1 MHLWQ
6 RIKNVFRSIKNS
18 FKRFPVTIG
27 VSTTLVIMLII
38 LLERRPYLTSH
49 SRDVFG
55 RINMI
60 IALGIPLSLC
70 IKLIYEKKDNWGKVH
85 EVLGYILGA
94 GVLFL
99 YYFFLLKDF
108 KMVSMIRYIGV
119 TLFLYLAFSYIP
131 WISRKEDFELYIIKV
146 FSSFFLTIIYSFVL
160 YLGISAILF
169 TIDQLF
175 NANIPG
181 KYYYYMFLIVAGV
194 FAPSL
199 FLSRIPEADEK
210 FDKYIY
216 SKSLKVLLLYIVIP
230 LITIY
235 STILYVYFFKIII
248 TKDWPQ
254 GLVSHLVLWYST
266 FSIAVIFFITP
277 IINQNK
283 WAYRFKNWFPKLIIP
298 ILVMMFISIGIRIR
312 SYGITE
318 NRYFVLV
325 LGLWVLGIMLYFA
338 LIKKSNN
345 IIIPITL
352 SIIALNSV
360 FGPLSSFAVSK
371 RSQNKR
377 FQSILLRNNMLE
389 DNKIIKATEAMP
401 TDEKMEISEILK
413 YFETKHSLKEVKYI
427 PKDFETRDME
437 RVFGFPYIEKSI
449 YKNDYFNYFSQQ
461 QGKVIGIKGYD
472 YFLEGYA
479 ISNRVEL
486 NEDIVVFYDWDNF
499 DFKIEQKG
507 SLIYETNLKNY
518 GLDILEKN
526 KELNI
531 ENSKSLS
538 IDEMTVT
545 DENDKVKLKLIFNNL
560 SGERYEQS
568 NNPVFRNIDYYV
580 LIKIK

>member
-1 MHLWQ
+1 MNFGQ

-38 LLERRPYLTSH
+38 LLERGPYLTSE
-49 SRDVFG
+49 SRTVFE

-70 IKLIYEKKDNWGKVH
+70 IKLIYEKKDNWGRIH

-99 YYFFLLKDF
+99 YYFFLLRDF

-131 WISRKEDFELYIIKV
+131 WVSRKEDFELYIIKV

-160 YLGISAILF
+160 YLGISAIFF

-199 FLSRIPEADEK
+199 FLSRIPEGDEK
-210 FDKYIY
+210 LDKYVY
-216 SKSLKVLLLYIVIP
+216 PKSLKILLLYIVIP
-230 LITIY
+230 LITVY
-235 STILYVYFFKIII
+235 SAILYVYFFKIIM

-254 GLVSHLVLWYST
+254 GLVSHLVLWYSA

-277 IINQNK
+277 IINENK
-283 WAYRFKNWFPKLIIP
+283 WAHRFRFWFPKLIMP
-298 ILVMMFISIGIRIR
+298 ILIMMFISIGIRIR
-312 SYGITE
+312 AYGITE
-318 NRYFVLV
+318 NRYFVLI

-338 LIKKSNN
+338 LIRKSNN

-360 FGPLSSFAVSK
+360 FGPLSSFTISK

-377 FQSILLRNNMLE
+377 FQSILLTNNMLE
-389 DNKIIKATEAMP
+389 DNKIIKASEDMV
-401 TDEKMEISEILK
+401 TDDKMEISEILK

-427 PKDFETRDME
+427 PEDFETGDME
-437 RVFGFPYIEKSI
+437 MVFGFPYTGKSI
-449 YKNDYFNYFSQQ
+449 YEDNYFNYYSEQRD
-461 QGKVIGIKGYD
+461 KVLEIKGYD
-472 YFLEGYA
+472 YFLESYA
-479 ISNRVEL
+479 IMNRIEL
-486 NEDIVVFYDWDNF
+486 EDNIVVFYDIDDF
-499 DFKIEQKG
+499 DFKIEQNG
-507 SLIYETNLKNY
+507 SLIYQTNLRDY
-518 GLDILEKN
+518 GLDISEKN
-526 KELNI
+526 KDLNTRG
-531 ENSKSLS
+531 NNSLS
-538 IDEMTVT
+538 IDEMTIT
-545 DENDKVKLKLIFNNL
+545 DENDKIKVKFIFNNL
-560 SGERYEQS
+560 SGERYNQS
-568 NNPVFRNIDYYV
+568 KDPIFRNIDYYV